1 MRSKVEISREVLG
14 HGLNST
20 DKEWRDLLSARCL
33 LFSKSCGKPLV
44 LTNSHFL
51 HNSEVKIQKKGR
63 KNSMFIC
70 INSVL
75 TDATGLKTVLM
86 KKISFVFKSKD
97 RKKGISLSY

>member
-1 MRSKVEISREVLG
+1 
-14 HGLNST
+14 
-20 DKEWRDLLSARCL
+20 
-33 LFSKSCGKPLV
+33 
-44 LTNSHFL
+44 
-51 HNSEVKIQKKGR
+51 
-63 KNSMFIC
+63 MFIC